1 MFLEMWNYIINS
13 TEDYEKFRP
22 DADYVAEI
30 PSVGYVQPYSD
41 TPLDHENTGENV
53 YMNIINSAQKY
64 VYIFTPYLIIDH
76 EMLVSLQNA
85 AKRGV
90 DVRIVTPGIPDKK
103 FVYLLTQADYGVL
116 IESGVKIYQY
126 TPGFIHAKSF
136 VCDDKIATVGSI
148 NLDYRSMYLH
158 FECGIFVYDNPVVH
172 KIEKDFQETLKKSC
186 KVTASDIGNTGIFM
200 RICGRVLRLIAPL
213 M

>member
-22 DADYVAEI
+22 DADYVAKI

-90 DVRIVTPGIPDKK
+90 DVRIVTLEFRIR
-103 FVYLLTQADYGVL
+103 
-116 IESGVKIYQY
+116 
-126 TPGFIHAKSF
+126 
-136 VCDDKIATVGSI
+136 
-148 NLDYRSMYLH
+148 NLY
-158 FECGIFVYDNPVVH
+158 IF
-172 KIEKDFQETLKKSC
+172 
-186 KVTASDIGNTGIFM
+186 
-200 RICGRVLRLIAPL
+200 
-213 M
+213 

>member
-22 DADYVAEI
+22 DADYVAKI

-90 DVRIVTPGIPDKK
+90 DVRIITPHIPDKK
-103 FVYLLTQADYGVL
+103 HIKYMTEYNYGILLKNG
-116 IESGVKIYQY
+116 IRIYEY
-126 TPGFIHAKSF
+126 EPGFIHSKVVMNEHCA
-136 VCDDKIATVGSI
+136 IVGTI
-148 NLDYRSMYLH
+148 NMDYRSLYHH
-158 FECGIFVYDNPVVH
+158 FENGVWMHGCDAIRD
-172 KIEKDFQETLKKSC
+172 IEADFDKLLQDSEE
-186 KVTASDIGNTGIFM
+186 VTDKY
-200 RICGRVLRLIAPL
+200 RDGRKNMAVRGWQCIMRLIAPL
-213 M
+213 L